1 MSLAQAPSS
10 VAPPI
15 VISPRARLAIV
26 RWNRSKHFAEQAR
39 RRADQYQ
46 AAERRDLA
54 EALRLL
60 GIEDRY
66 EFIPADILR
75 AVLDTGAS
83 WQP

>member
-1 MSLAQAPSS
+1 VLAEIPHS
-10 VAPPI
+10 VAPPV

-26 RWNRSKHFAEQAR
+26 RWNRSKHCAEQAR
-39 RRADQYQ
+39 RRAESFQ

-66 EFIPADILR
+66 EFIPAEILR
-75 AVLDTGAS
+75 AVLDTRGS